1 MDMIGNSFRKGV
13 IALSMLGLLGLGA
26 CASSF
31 SNALG
36 NVQGAYSE
44 VEAEREAWGQLTRE
58 DLEEALRSANAH
70 DDVIAAACWTGLLTK
85 LDELGAEGFFT
96 EPKGVFSSFQKA
108 RNARRLITGGFSDEI
123 KLACAALK
131 DDSFNGIR
139 SIVGI
144 VSPL

>member
-1 MDMIGNSFRKGV
+1 MIDMKKVLAPF
-13 IALSMLGLLGLGA
+13 ALIGLLGLGA

-31 SNALG
+31 G
-36 NVQGAYSE
+36 NVLDNVQEGYSE
-44 VEAEREAWGQLTRE
+44 LEAEREAWGQLTRA